1 MRKVTTEPV
10 FKQMFLCGSTREQRE
25 RVVRKA
31 AEMTWRRACFLFVFY
46 LIQRV
51 GAYLKAWFVTAEEG
65 SSQREVRLFIYLLI
79 FKDLLSVC
87 CPLGTVLSIRDTK
100 NNECHGLQ
108 PQRGDHLE
116 GKRQERQ
123 SLHDRAG

>member
-25 RVVRKA
+25 R
-31 AEMTWRRACFLFVFY
+31 
-46 LIQRV
+46 
-51 GAYLKAWFVTAEEG
+51 

-79 FKDLLSVC
+79 FKDLLNVC